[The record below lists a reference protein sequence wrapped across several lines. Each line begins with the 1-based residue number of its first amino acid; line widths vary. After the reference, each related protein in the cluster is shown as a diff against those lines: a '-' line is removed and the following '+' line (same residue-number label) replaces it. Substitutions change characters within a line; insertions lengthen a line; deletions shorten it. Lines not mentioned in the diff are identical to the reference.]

1 VEVCVGIEGLKII
14 NGEEKLDLKMVHSKE
29 EEDNICG
36 KRNLTV
42 A

>member
-1 VEVCVGIEGLKII
+1 VEVCVGIAGLKII
-14 NGEEKLDLKMVHSKE
+14 NGGGKLDLKMVHSKE
-29 EEDNICG
+29 EEDNIYG